1 MLLKEFSE
9 LMKYVCWASE
19 GKLSSSANRIMD
31 MLLTDG
37 TKKLLI
43 GSCLPYSVI
52 AGIITNSVLEIES
65 GSLET
70 VDRLVRKGLFKS
82 LEQELPI

>member
-1 MLLKEFSE
+1 MEQ
-9 LMKYVCWASE
+9 
-19 GKLSSSANRIMD
+19 
-31 MLLTDG
+31 
-37 TKKLLI
+37 KKLLI

-70 VDRLVRKGLFKS
+70 VDRLVRKGFSKAWNKNFLSEEQGIELSFLAMKGKS
-82 LEQELPI
+82 LQCQRSKIIEYGWRG